1 MCGRKKVS
9 KSKTSSRRTSKK
21 SSVLRDILVESMS
34 EDHVAIVEKLSE
46 PKYDEDVAAEL
57 KLKSTIVRT
66 LLNDLHMN
74 SLVGYERS
82 KNKKTGWYTYLWNR
96 RDGKI
101 KEYIQGYL
109 KGRLEEL
116 NKQLD
121 SERQGMNFNCSCS
134 RVPFETA
141 VEQNFKCSECNEKM
155 KEYDNSDIIDK
166 IVNEISNVNSL
177 LAQTENDTFFERGKK

>member
-9 KSKTSSRRTSKK
+9 KTKKTSKRVSKK

-34 EDHVAIVEKLSE
+34 EDHVSIVEKLSE

-96 RDGKI
+96 RDEKI
-101 KEYIQGYL
+101 KEYIQNYL
-109 KGRLEEL
+109 KGRIEEL

-121 SERQGMNFNCSCS
+121 VERQGMNFNCSCS
-134 RVPFETA
+134 RVPFDTA
-141 VEQNFKCSECNEKM
+141 VESNFKCPECNENM
-155 KEYDNSDIIDK
+155 KEYDNSNIIDR
-166 IVNEISNVNSL
+166 IVNEISKVNSL
-177 LAQTENDTFFERGKK
+177 LAQTENDAFFEKKG